1 MYILFLVLLN
11 AFFVMAEYSL
21 ARIRKGQLLEMK
33 EKGISGAD
41 KLLGIFE
48 KRNHYISAAQVGI
61 TCTSLLLGWYG
72 GPRLAK
78 WLTERSWLQEWI
90 RGAGELS
97 LSVAGLPVE
106 TEVSALNIICAFLIL
121 ALLHVV
127 IGELVPRLIVWDRV
141 ETVIKY
147 MGTPLRFIHTVTFPF
162 VSIAF
167 FLAKTIALLFGIRY
181 SPRED
186 ISRSEEELRQIVSAS
201 EKEGELDSAERTMID
216 NVFEFNDIVARE
228 VMVPR
233 QDMVCIYLEDS
244 MEEIREL
251 IRTDH
256 HTRFPVCDED
266 KDHVLGILH
275 VRDLFNATLT
285 PDFDIRS
292 LVRKT
297 IMVPEGMDALRVL
310 QTMQKQRVHL
320 AVVVDEFGGTAGLV
334 TLEGLLE
341 EIVGDIQDESDEPEA
356 PEVLPLPDGSYDLDG
371 EMTLDDVSEL
381 LSLTFETG
389 FDEDTLGGY
398 IFGRLGRKP
407 EEGDE
412 ICRKNWRFTVLKMD
426 QFRIER
432 VKAEKNEKAG

>member
-106 TEVSALNIICAFLIL
+106 TEVSALNIICAFL
-121 ALLHVV
+121 
-127 IGELVPRLIVWDRV
+127 
-141 ETVIKY
+141 
-147 MGTPLRFIHTVTFPF
+147 TFPF

-334 TLEGLLE
+334 TLEDLLE

-432 VKAEKNEKAG
+432 VKAEKMKKRADI